1 MILFRLLFFS
11 FVHPLEGLNFV
22 PAKEQELWRPWIN
35 ARSKCPR
42 FKKKHRQQHL
52 TPASRSFFP
61 LVQEQPCLSHL
72 AEIIIWEIFH
82 ILCSIKLTYPYCYTD
97 ILLLPDVFALAS
109 QLLALEWENWEPIS
123 FLQSFFFFQ
132 LKHLERTVKVKLLLL
147 FFYRQQCINANITIS
162 VGLKEGEDKG
172 TNVWESWESKVSRKQ
187 NAKAEILDLP
197 LLKNWEIWESGIF
210 KVTNKQHVSSWI

>member
-1 MILFRLLFFS
+1 MSSI
-11 FVHPLEGLNFV
+11 
-22 PAKEQELWRPWIN
+22 
-35 ARSKCPR
+35 
-42 FKKKHRQQHL
+42 KKKHRQQHL

-123 FLQSFFFFQ
+123 FLQSFFFFS
-132 LKHLERTVKVKLLLL
+132 L
-147 FFYRQQCINANITIS
+147 NIWKELSKSNYYYYFSTASNVLMLILPS
-162 VGLKEGEDKG
+162 VWGLKRVRIKARMCGRAEKARFLG
-172 TNVWESWESKVSRKQ
+172 SKCQGWDIRPSSPEKLRNLGKWNIQGHKQ
-187 NAKAEILDLP
+187 TACEFLD
-197 LLKNWEIWESGIF
+197 
-210 KVTNKQHVSSWI
+210 